1 MAVAESFARRWSRYW
16 PVAATCLLITHAV
29 AHAIIQARLG
39 LPSIIAF
46 RVAPPLIFVATAV
59 TLAMAARDLFHGGW
73 RRVLRG
79 AATFPLLA
87 LVASSFLSLLTY
99 RVYPSSHHDWPPAWC
114 LSLPLGDDIAVLE
127 GGRTLDT
134 NTHAGSPSQ
143 RYAYDLTTTRGNVLN
158 DGDGT
163 QLTEYYGY
171 GQPVRAPVSGT
182 VVSVVANQPDLAPHR
197 SWRPWG
203 SVLGNRIVLH
213 VDDTDR
219 YLVLAHLQRD
229 SINVGIGDGVS
240 IGTAVGRVGN
250 SGRSGTPRLHLHVQD
265 GPDAGGVEG
274 VPVPFCGYE
283 VVDRGESWDAARSI
297 TDGMP
302 TGRDQPQVIRL
313 KPAE

>member
-99 RVYPSSHHDWPPAWC
+99 RVYPSSHDDWPPAWC
-114 LSLPLGDDIAVLE
+114 LSLPLGGDIAVLE
-127 GGRTLDT
+127 GGRALDT

-143 RYAYDLTTTRGNVLN
+143 RYAYDLTTTRGNALN
-158 DGDGT
+158 DDDGI
-163 QLTEYYGY
+163 QLAEYYGY
-171 GQPVRAPVSGT
+171 GQPVRAPVGGT
-182 VVSVVANQPDLAPHR
+182 VVSVVADQPDLAPGTP
-197 SWRPWG
+197 WRPWRPA
-203 SVLGNRIVLH
+203 LGNQVVLSI
-213 VDDTDR
+213 DDTDL
-219 YLVLAHLQRD
+219 YMVLAHLQRD
-229 SINVGIGDGVS
+229 SITVGAGDHVGIGTDL
-240 IGTAVGRVGN
+240 GRVGN

-265 GPDAGGVEG
+265 GPQASGVEG

-297 TDGMP
+297 TDGIP
-302 TGRDQPQVIRL
+302 TGRDRQQVIRL
-313 KPAE
+313 KRAE